1 MLSSKTHCARDNVS
15 DYSLVNLSNMYALYL
30 ARERH
35 ALRRE
40 RLFRGRLNPLEKYD
54 YVEIKRLFRFE
65 RPNIIQ
71 IVDDLRLHIMHPTSR
86 NKALSP

>member
-1 MLSSKTHCARDNVS
+1 
-15 DYSLVNLSNMYALYL
+15 MYALYL

-40 RLFRGRLNPLEKYD
+40 RLFRDRLNPLDKYD
-54 YVEIKRLFRFE
+54 SVEIKKLFRFE
-65 RPNIIQ
+65 MPNINQ

-86 NKALSP
+86 NKVLSPLHQVCIVLRFFATGSMQN